1 MERPDGPIVL
11 GAAARIGNT
20 LQMQRGSARTGSIRI
35 AAVVL
40 AAVTTLVA
48 AACTPPAA
56 RGAFRVPSAP
66 CADVALVSARGSS
79 QEVASGE
86 TASIQREFRSS
97 MAALAPSH
105 SYRILE
111 IGDLDGDHVLD
122 VGGYPAVGFGDVIG
136 LDVRSDPI
144 NDLAVIGGYNE
155 SRRVGS
161 EETVSVL
168 AQLHAAC
175 PDSRLVV
182 VGTSMGADAVAQGL
196 VDVPASTLD
205 HIDALHLFGDPRF
218 MVGPWMRGP
227 HTSVPSGHGL
237 LGIRR
242 QYVPP
247 AIAART
253 ASWCGEF
260 DGTCT
265 GLWPI
270 SILQLIPNCDQ
281 LRQFAWCASRH
292 TDYDYWAHAPA
303 MREAVQSV
311 ARRAG
316 WAPAT

>member
-1 MERPDGPIVL
+1 VESCVL
-11 GAAARIGNT
+11 GTAERIGHT
-20 LQMQRGSARTGSIRI
+20 DPMQRATSRTGSIRI
-35 AAVVL
+35 MSAVLV
-40 AAVTTLVA
+40 AVGTLVGV
-48 AACTPPAA
+48 ACTAPAP
-56 RGAFRVPSAP
+56 RGAFRVPAET
-66 CADVALVSARGSS
+66 CADVVLVTARGSS
-79 QEVASGE
+79 QEVASDE
-86 TASIQREFRSS
+86 TLSIHRRFRSS
-97 MAALAPSH
+97 MAAIAPTRT
-105 SYRILE
+105 YRIVE
-111 IGDLDGDHVLD
+111 IGDLDGDRILD
-122 VGGYPAVGFGDVIG
+122 VGGYPAVGFGDVLG
-136 LDVRSDPI
+136 VDLRSDPI

-168 AQLHAAC
+168 AQLTAAC

-182 VGTSMGADAVAQGL
+182 VGTSMGADAIAQGL
-196 VDVPASTLD
+196 VTVPASTLGR
-205 HIDALHLFGDPRF
+205 IDALHLFGDPRF

-227 HTSVPSGHGL
+227 NTKVPSGHGL

-247 AIAART
+247 GIAART
-253 ASWCGEF
+253 VSWCGEF

-270 SILQLIPNCDQ
+270 SIFQAIPNCDE

-292 TDYDYWAHAPA
+292 IDYDYWAHEPA
-303 MREAVQSV
+303 MREAVESV